1 MTLEDNL
8 IVATRAAPHLDPA
21 TLYGIAAT
29 SPDDQVA
36 TNSKAVG
43 GFSTAS
49 ELRSYVERND
59 SAVQV
64 SIWSRMSPGEQKLL
78 QGAGYKPPAITR
90 VEDLPPEAQ
99 AAVKAEMQKVNQPH
113 GPIGAVLHAIGAPLR
128 AVKHAYRAAAD
139 ITDVAKA
146 QGYGAW
152 SPETLQRTLTPDEWA
167 KSWDRTQGEEDTFS
181 PVGTKA
187 LQGDATALEQVPES
201 VRATLPKLD
210 DQGLKLAKL
219 ISANRTSPQTGID
232 QAVEGVP
239 DEDKAAIVN
248 RMSKDPELQKAAV
261 FLDGQ
266 KYSLGRRVAHQVGL
280 DPTKSGKAWTVVSG
294 STDAIGSWYGDPLI
308 SGLEAAKGLNQLRY
322 LVRDA
327 DDVARLVAKPSV
339 ARHLEDVASY
349 LADGRYG
356 ALVER
361 YPAYAG
367 VVDHLAAEGVTT
379 GTGLGEWFQGTQG
392 LTALLDGT
400 VSGVAHAAPLMPHV
414 SQAGLVRLDLKV
426 ATKHAIDFAAD
437 MPKDGLGRLVVPAG
451 RLARKFTTLIPK
463 GLEFDA
469 SSPEAVTAI
478 QRMGATALP
487 AARVRDMVD
496 AWVGASGNLGA
507 RFGIYKGLL
516 SEVFRAAGVDSTV
529 EGRQFV
535 ANFMGKLDEGVA
547 KRAYS
552 VGDIDQVITGGKQA
566 AAGILEGQ
574 LTSQWAMPSYKVLWA
589 QSKRLSLMRG
599 LYKVTGVDLTNMADR
614 FMQAAWKPTT
624 LLRLGFPVRAGGEE
638 LVGAIMRE
646 GPRAI
651 IRGGLAAGVTKA
663 AERELFEQVPR
674 ILPWNPLRGVWNR
687 MSEYL
692 PAGVTDP
699 AEAAAQYIGGRTAK
713 AFRYVEGKLAGD
725 EYVKGA
731 QELWDHG
738 VMQTSFADEIS
749 AAHQAGA
756 GYLAD
761 PEHAVRMTRDG
772 SKMRPI
778 YFSRTGAFRQYAPTE
793 GLYNQAWQDSLG
805 EIASSKLGRRAL
817 EHAAGGRDAQVSAV
831 YDLLKSPAST
841 SMREKALRATQTRD
855 GRIVGETATEE
866 EALRDWASAA
876 VDHVNAHT
884 QGPAGLVYPEIATD
898 LLATGQAPK
907 LDRLAEVPLDA
918 RPTAV
923 KGAEVV
929 PIPASPFKKMIDKGF
944 TEVVGRPMDWMV
956 RQPLFVHNYVLAKR
970 EVEGLRSLLMTQAE
984 REALA
989 KGEAVA
995 VKAGDKAYAEALKLP
1010 HEDMT
1015 DLAHETRADQFR
1027 KIAVKEA
1034 QKTDAVALGDHV
1046 DAQLRDVAVERAV
1059 NKTTPYIHDPEVRS
1073 QMAVIA
1079 RNIAPFWFAQEQ
1091 FMKRWAKVLT
1101 HSPEAF
1107 RQVQLTMMG
1116 LRHSGFLKQDEN
1128 GDDYFM
1134 YPAVSIVQEVL
1145 TRGMELVTGEKA
1157 SLPLPAGFSGH
1168 VKFATPGLERLG
1180 LPSFGPFVA
1189 VGMHALRSRFPELS
1203 ALEQQ
1208 TLGERG
1214 AGRPYWE
1221 QITPTSVARLWHV
1234 FADNPETSPQMG
1246 SAMMQAMAY
1255 LEAAGHGLPEQATVA
1270 EKEAFVDRTKNWAR
1284 ILLLNRTVYGY
1295 SVPAAPE
1302 LQLDPDNL
1310 HKEYRD
1316 LLRSLPIGEA
1326 TKEFIARHPD
1336 ATAYTVFQSQS
1347 KTGVPLPATESTF
1360 SFMDGNRDF
1369 LNSYHMSGG
1378 LFLPQAS
1385 KDGAY
1390 SQLAYREQLATAMRE
1405 RKSPQEF
1412 LDDVLFASAADEYF
1426 TSRDAKEAAL
1436 TKYKG
1441 TSKAAEIRQTWAQW
1455 KDGFMASHP
1464 TFEAMLAES
1473 GANATKKQQTLDE
1486 LRLALNDPRAPG
1498 GTQTDQM
1505 RELLAAYDN
1514 HQAFQQ
1520 RFAGQASQVA
1530 SIRRKQEA
1538 KSFASF
1544 AEDYVKTNP
1553 DVKPLYDRLMREQT
1567 D

>member
-1 MTLEDNL
+1 VSLEDNL

-21 TLYGIAAT
+21 TLYGVAST
-29 SPDDQVA
+29 TPDDQVDVA
-36 TNSKAVG
+36 AKAVG
-43 GFSTAS
+43 GFAS
-49 ELRSYVERND
+49 ASQLRAYVERNP
-59 SAVQV
+59 ATVQV
-64 SIWSRMSPGEQKLL
+64 SIWSRLSAAEQKMLT
-78 QGAGYKPPAITR
+78 GAGYKPPAMA
-90 VEDLPPEAQ
+90 DPDHLEAQ
-99 AAVKAEMQKVNQPH
+99 AAAEQASQPH
-113 GPIGAVLHAIGAPLR
+113 QGPIGTVLHALGAPLR
-128 AVKHAYRAAAD
+128 AVKHAYRAAAS
-139 ITDVAKA
+139 ITDELRG
-146 QGYGAW
+146 QGYSGFGAEAFKR
-152 SPETLQRTLTPDEWA
+152 SFTPSEWA
-167 KSWDRTQGEEDTFS
+167 DAWDRTQGEEDTFS
-181 PVGTKA
+181 PLGIKA
-187 LQGDATALEQVPES
+187 LQGDPDTLAQLPDD
-201 VRATLPKLD
+201 VRSGLPKLD
-210 DQGLKLAKL
+210 DEGVRLAKL
-219 ISANRTSPQTGID
+219 VSANRANPQAGID

-239 DEDKAAIVN
+239 DEDKARIVD
-248 RMSKDPELQKAAV
+248 RMGKDPDVAKAAV

-266 KYSLGRRVAHQVGL
+266 KYSLGRRLAHTVGL

-294 STDAIGSWYGDPLI
+294 TTDAIASWYGDPTI
-308 SGLEAAKGLNQLRY
+308 SGLEAAKGLNQVRY

-327 DDVARLVAKPSV
+327 SDVERLITRPSV
-339 ARHLEDVASY
+339 ARHLEDVAAY
-349 LADGRYG
+349 LADGRFG

-367 VVDHLAAEGVTT
+367 VVEHLADEGVTT
-379 GTGLGEWFQGTQG
+379 AEGLGKWFQTSQG

-400 VSGVAHAAPLMPHV
+400 VSGVAKAAPLMPHV
-414 SQAGLVRLDLKV
+414 GEVGLLKLDLKV

-437 MPKDGLGRLVVPAG
+437 MPKSGLGRLVVSAG
-451 RLARKFTTLIPK
+451 KLARRFTTLIPK

-469 SSPEAVTAI
+469 SSPEAVTAV
-478 QRMGATALP
+478 QRMAATALP
-487 AARVRDMVD
+487 AARVRDLVD
-496 AWVGASGNLGA
+496 AWVGASGDLGA

-535 ANFMGKLDEGVA
+535 ANFLGKLEDGVA

-552 VGDIDQVITGGKQA
+552 VGDIDQVLTGGKQV

-574 LTSQWAMPSYKVLWA
+574 LTSQWSMPSYKVLWA

-599 LYKVTGVDLTNMADR
+599 LYKVSGIDLTEKADR

-638 LVGAIMRE
+638 LVGAVMRE
-646 GPRAI
+646 GLVPI
-651 IRGGLAAGVTKA
+651 LRGGLAAGVAKA
-663 AERELFEQVPR
+663 AERESIEGVAR

-692 PAGVTDP
+692 PEGVTDP
-699 AEAAAQYIGGRTAK
+699 AEAAAQYIGGRTAH
-713 AFRYVEGKLAGD
+713 AFRYVEGKLAGRD
-725 EYVKGA
+725 YVQGA

-749 AAHQAGA
+749 AAHTPGG

-761 PEHAVRMTRDG
+761 PDTAARMTRDG

-778 YFSRTGAFRQYAPTE
+778 YFSRTGAYREYAPTE

-805 EIASSKLGRRAL
+805 EIATSKLARPAL
-817 EHAAGGRDAQVSAV
+817 EHAADGREAQVQAV
-831 YDLLKSPAST
+831 YDTIKAPAS
-841 SMREKALRATQTRD
+841 SSLREKALRATQTRD

-866 EALRDWASAA
+866 EALRDWASAV
-876 VDHVNAHT
+876 VDHVNAHL
-884 QGPAGLVYPEIATD
+884 QGPSGEMVYPELAGD
-898 LLATGQAPK
+898 LLSTHQAPTMR
-907 LDRLAEVPLDA
+907 RLEAVPTDA

-929 PIPASPFKKMIDKGF
+929 PIPASPFKKMVDKGF

-970 EVEGLRSLLMTQAE
+970 EVEGLRSLLMDQAE
-984 REALA
+984 REVLA
-989 KGEAVA
+989 KVEVA
-995 VKAGDKAYAEALKLP
+995 AGKAGDRAFEEALKLP
-1010 HEDMT
+1010 QPETMT
-1015 DLAHETRADQFR
+1015 DAAHQVRAEMAR
-1027 KIAVKEA
+1027 RLAVKEVRGA
-1034 QKTDAVALGDHV
+1034 SDIAALGDRV

-1059 NKTTPYIHDPEVRS
+1059 NKTVPYIHDPEIRS

-1079 RNIAPFWFAQEQ
+1079 RNVAPFWFAQEQ
-1091 FMKRWAKVLT
+1091 FYKRWAKVLS

-1107 RQVQLTMMG
+1107 RQAQLVMMG

-1128 GDDYFM
+1128 GDDYFL
-1134 YPAVSIVQEVL
+1134 YPAVSVVQDVL
-1145 TRGMELVTGEKA
+1145 TRGMELVTGERAK
-1157 SLPLPAGFSGH
+1157 LPLPVGFSGH

-1189 VGMHALRSRFPELS
+1189 VGMHALRSRFPELE
-1203 ALEQQ
+1203 ALEEK

-1221 QITPTSVARLWHV
+1221 QVTPTSVARIWHV
-1234 FADNPETSPQMG
+1234 LADNPETSAQMG

-1255 LEAAGHGLPEQATVA
+1255 LEASGNGLPDQATTA
-1270 EKEAFVDRTKNWAR
+1270 EKEAFIDRTKNWAR
-1284 ILLLNRTVYGY
+1284 ILLLNRAIYGY
-1295 SVPAAPE
+1295 SAPAAPE
-1302 LQLDPDNL
+1302 LQLDPNDL

-1316 LLRSLPIGEA
+1316 LLRTLPIEEA

-1336 ATAYTVFQSQS
+1336 ATAYTVFQSQA
-1347 KTGVPLPATESTF
+1347 KAGVPLPATEGTF
-1360 SFMDGNRDF
+1360 AFMDANRDF
-1369 LNSYHMSGG
+1369 LNSYHQAGG

-1405 RKSPQEF
+1405 RKTPQEF
-1412 LDDVLFASAADEYF
+1412 LDDVLYASAADEYF

-1436 TKYKG
+1436 QKYKG
-1441 TSKAAEIRQTWAQW
+1441 TPRAARIRQTWAQW
-1455 KDGFMASHP
+1455 KEGFMAAHP
-1464 TFEAMLAES
+1464 TFEMMLAES

-1486 LRLALNDPRAPG
+1486 ARLALSDPRVPKN
-1498 GTQTDQM
+1498 TQTDQM

-1514 HQAFQQ
+1514 HLAFQQ
-1520 RFAGQASQVA
+1520 RFSGQNSQIA
-1530 SIRRKQEA
+1530 SIRKKAES
-1538 KSFASF
+1538 KSFASW
-1544 AEDYVKTNP
+1544 ADDYVKTNP
-1553 DVKPLYDRLMREQT
+1553 DVKAMYDRLMREEV